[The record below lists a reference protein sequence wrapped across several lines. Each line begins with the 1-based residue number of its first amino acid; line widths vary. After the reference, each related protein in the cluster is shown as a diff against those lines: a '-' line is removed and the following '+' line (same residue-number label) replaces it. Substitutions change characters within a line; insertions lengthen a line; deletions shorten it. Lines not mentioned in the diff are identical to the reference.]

1 MVEKIDHIGIA
12 VNSIE
17 QQLKYYK
24 DILKLELEKIDE
36 VKSEG
41 VKVCFFKV
49 GDTHI
54 ELLEPITEDSPI
66 KKFIDKKGE
75 GMHHIAYKVKNI
87 EEQILKLKAE
97 NVSILNEIPK
107 IGAGDKK
114 ICFLHPKSSFGVLTE
129 LCQD

>member
-1 MVEKIDHIGIA
+1 MVEKIDHLGVA

-24 DILKLELEKIDE
+24 DVLNLELEKIE
-36 VKSEG
+36 VVNSEN

-54 ELLEPITEDSPI
+54 ELLEPISEESPI

-75 GMHHIAYKVKNI
+75 GIHHIAYKVKNI
-87 EEQILKLKAE
+87 EEQILKLKSE
-97 NVSILNEIPK
+97 NITVLNEIPK
-107 IGAGDKK
+107 IGAGGKK

-129 LCQD
+129 LCQE